1 MLNSLDRLVCL
12 HLSRFLLLVHCLGY
26 GIQTTPGN
34 YNTYIVAV
42 SIRAQLEGYLEMR
55 SMKQVFN

>member
-12 HLSRFLLLVHCLGY
+12 HLSRFLLLVNCLGY

-42 SIRAQLEGYLEMR
+42 SIRA
-55 SMKQVFN
+55 